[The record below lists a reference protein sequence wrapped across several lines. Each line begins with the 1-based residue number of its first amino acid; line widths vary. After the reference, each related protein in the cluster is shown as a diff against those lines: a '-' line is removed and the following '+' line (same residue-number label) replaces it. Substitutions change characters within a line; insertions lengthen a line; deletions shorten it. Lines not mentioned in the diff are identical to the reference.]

1 MTKVLAIASTLSKR
15 SGGGRTAYELVSR
28 LVDKVDLRILTE
40 KGADIRE
47 FGAQPIL
54 EPRTPLMGF
63 IRNCLRARRAA
74 RGVDVVHAFDAWPYG
89 AYGYCAVVG
98 TKRRFVIN
106 GIGTYSVAP
115 FDGKLTG
122 LMLRAIYRRASAIL
136 CISLYTKKCIDERM
150 PGLPTSLMLQGTTK
164 LPDVSPEQIAAL
176 RARLN
181 IPADAYPILATV
193 GEMKERKGQLDTL
206 QALASLKKEFPHSLY
221 IIVGSN
227 DDEYV
232 GDLREYS
239 EKHQQAVRI
248 TSDLKTDEDLSCL
261 YSIADIFALNSNNH
275 KNHFEGFGLV
285 LLEAAQFGLPAIG
298 SKDCGIEDA
307 INNGVSGILTGQM
320 DHPAIANAIRTI
332 LAKHEEFRAG
342 AREWYSRF
350 TWEKTVA
357 IVLKIYEDSTA

>member
-1 MTKVLAIASTLSKR
+1 
-15 SGGGRTAYELVSR
+15 
-28 LVDKVDLRILTE
+28 
-40 KGADIRE
+40 
-47 FGAQPIL
+47 
-54 EPRTPLMGF
+54 
-63 IRNCLRARRAA
+63 
-74 RGVDVVHAFDAWPYG
+74 
-89 AYGYCAVVG
+89 
-98 TKRRFVIN
+98 
-106 GIGTYSVAP
+106 
-115 FDGKLTG
+115 
-122 LMLRAIYRRASAIL
+122 
-136 CISLYTKKCIDERM
+136 M

-307 INNGVSGILTGQM
+307 IHDGVSGILTGQM
-320 DHPAIANAIRTI
+320 DHAAIANAIRTI

-342 AREWYSRF
+342 AHEWYSRF

-357 IVLKIYEDSTA
+357 IVLKSYEDSIT